1 MRANPFSTRPIEA
14 DGADGLVGR
23 KQLMNDLGHHLRFG
37 GPRLMILLGER
48 GTGRTSVL
56 HALSNFTPTVHHL
69 SIFPEEKPAETL
81 LNELYCLIAGYEVPG
96 VMSTLVEQ
104 MVSALEGKSGDLPLI
119 SFDFPGTSGQ
129 DLAQVFERL
138 TSVLLRLRALVI
150 VALTPTQ
157 LSAWS
162 ENLQDCYH
170 TTPSL
175 SDFNAKDIQSLIN
188 ARIRTVSN
196 EKWAVSQNVIEETL
210 ASTGGRP
217 TAVIRHLRDLID
229 TDRGVST
236 PLSRR
241 QNALDSMEIEYS
253 RPPPEND
260 ARQRMAPEI
269 SELTP
274 LDVDDEPP
282 EPEIEIKYELDNTID
297 SELEAEQEEEDWI
310 DDEEEDEEEEEGDE
324 FDWDVPQLDGAEEPP
339 LPSLE
344 LDEPAPPDMN
354 AAFGGAALQIEPGT
368 EPPPVRS
375 AFGGLKNRER
385 SARIE
390 QGLEKS
396 LSQMPT
402 NGEYNAKPDT
412 SINIPMG
419 EPNLESE
426 ESSYW
431 IADEIDENPP
441 EAPPPLEQP
450 AMDPLSARTF
460 GDTLRAQRT
469 PELVASTFPLD
480 IGRISN
486 LNDGEIAIVEAAT
499 AREIS
504 PSDEALQAYLA
515 VGRPRLSQIYNALQ
529 KSGILAVRKK
539 GRTRLF
545 RLSDSAKAHLS
556 GGHMEA

>member
-1 MRANPFSTRPIEA
+1 
-14 DGADGLVGR
+14 
-23 KQLMNDLGHHLRFG
+23 
-37 GPRLMILLGER
+37 
-48 GTGRTSVL
+48 
-56 HALSNFTPTVHHL
+56 
-69 SIFPEEKPAETL
+69 
-81 LNELYCLIAGYEVPG
+81 
-96 VMSTLVEQ
+96 
-104 MVSALEGKSGDLPLI
+104 
-119 SFDFPGTSGQ
+119 
-129 DLAQVFERL
+129 
-138 TSVLLRLRALVI
+138 
-150 VALTPTQ
+150 
-157 LSAWS
+157 
-162 ENLQDCYH
+162 
-170 TTPSL
+170 
-175 SDFNAKDIQSLIN
+175 
-188 ARIRTVSN
+188 
-196 EKWAVSQNVIEETL
+196 
-210 ASTGGRP
+210 
-217 TAVIRHLRDLID
+217 
-229 TDRGVST
+229 
-236 PLSRR
+236 
-241 QNALDSMEIEYS
+241 MEIEYS
-253 RPPPEND
+253 HPPPEND

-274 LDVDDEPP
+274 LDVDDEEPQ
-282 EPEIEIKYELDNTID
+282 EPEIEIKYELDKSVD
-297 SELEAEQEEEDWI
+297 SEIEAEEEEEEEEDWI
-310 DDEEEDEEEEEGDE
+310 DDEEEEEEEEEEGE
-324 FDWDVPQLDGAEEPP
+324 FDWDVPQLDDAGEPS

-354 AAFGGAALQIEPGT
+354 AAFGGAAIQIEPGT
-368 EPPPVRS
+368 EPPPVRN

-396 LSQMPT
+396 LSRMPM

-426 ESSYW
+426 ESAYW
-431 IADEIDENPP
+431 VADEIDEPPP
-441 EAPPPLEQP
+441 ETLPSLEQP
-450 AMDPLSARTF
+450 AMDPISARTF

-469 PELVASTFPLD
+469 PEPVASTFPLD

-504 PSDEALQAYLA
+504 PSDDALQAYLA

-529 KSGILAVRKK
+529 KAGILTVRKK